1 MTYLVLYKYSYILLL
16 YVLDID
22 YVLILNLL
30 ESDSSKGQCMLFSV
44 NQGAKLSVECCYIDV
59 RAFIL
64 VKFEKM
70 QPKKHEE
77 KGKDSDQM

>member
-1 MTYLVLYKYSYILLL
+1 MFW
-16 YVLDID
+16 DID

-44 NQGAKLSVECCYIDV
+44 NQGAKLSVECCYIDI